1 MVFASAKYL
10 RNHVKELLSTV
21 GNGEE
26 VVVTYRGKAKA
37 KLIPFPGKDTP
48 SIENDQLFG
57 IWKDNPLVKDVDNY
71 IDKLRENR
79 HVN

>member
-37 KLIPFPGKDTP
+37 KLIPFPEKGNPAK
-48 SIENDQLFG
+48 ENDQLFG
-57 IWKDNPLVKDVDNY
+57 IWKDNPLVQDVDNY
-71 IDKLRENR
+71 LDKLRKNR